1 MTLVL
6 RPPGRGKWAPLVVH
20 ITGRRAGPLLQR
32 AGDRVQ
38 LLGRTWRV
46 VEVRP

>member
-1 MTLVL
+1 MTLVIV
-6 RPPGRGKWAPLVVH
+6 PPGRGRWSPLLVQ

-32 AGDRVQ
+32 KGDRVQ